1 MRTIAMLAFF
11 ATVSVACKNS
21 DTSATPGPSSGPNAA
36 PPAATMA
43 PATSKVRVVAD
54 DKGYTPSSINV
65 QRGQPVTLEFVRT
78 SDDTCAKEVT
88 FPALGINKPLPLN
101 SPVDVPVP
109 TDTSRTYAFACGMGM
124 FKGQL
129 VVQ

>member
-1 MRTIAMLAFF
+1 M
-11 ATVSVACKNS
+11 
-21 DTSATPGPSSGPNAA
+21 
-36 PPAATMA
+36 
-43 PATSKVRVVAD
+43 
-54 DKGYTPSSINV
+54 PSSIAV
-65 QRGQPVTLEFVRT
+65 QRGKPVTLEFVRT
-78 SDDTCAKEVT
+78 SDNTCATEVS

-109 TDTSRTYAFACGMGM
+109 TDMSKTYSFACGMGM